1 MTKEMKKIYIVDHYL
16 PFPTS
21 EYGGLW
27 VVLADDDDECFD
39 LIADYDGSAEYNQQH
54 FATLKENIIKARIF
68 SVEST
73 EESYVVDSFT
83 T

>member
-1 MTKEMKKIYIVDHYL
+1 MKKIYIVDHYL

-27 VVLADDDDECFD
+27 VVLADNDNECFD
-39 LIADYDGSAEYNQQH
+39 LIADYDDSSEYNQQH
-54 FATLKENIIKARIF
+54 FATLKENIIKARVF
-68 SVEST
+68 AVES
-73 EESYVVDSFT
+73 EDESYVVDSFT